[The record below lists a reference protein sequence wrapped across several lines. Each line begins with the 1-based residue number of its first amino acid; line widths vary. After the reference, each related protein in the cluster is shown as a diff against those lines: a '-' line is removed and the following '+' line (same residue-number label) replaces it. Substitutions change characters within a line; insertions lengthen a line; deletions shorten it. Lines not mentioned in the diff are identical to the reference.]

1 MDNMSQP
8 LTSVEIFLCAIL
20 VVLVILIYVL
30 IYFDYKKRVNERTIK
45 IKKVEKNKK
54 KTTLQE
60 FLDYVESRNTKQG
73 DVATGIR
80 IIDLKK
86 KINELLSK
94 EEEQIEDAFNEG
106 VIEGIKNEVAKSKSR
121 GLSDSNLQDKWRKVV
136 LLKFGNCCF
145 FCGKP
150 KGQVEIEC
158 HHLVKRKT
166 LLLRHDWR
174 NGIPVCKF
182 GCHSYAETPT
192 RC

>member
-1 MDNMSQP
+1 MSQP

-106 VIEGIKNEVAKSKSR
+106 VIEGIKNEV
-121 GLSDSNLQDKWRKVV
+121 SN
-136 LLKFGNCCF
+136 FSGNDYYKENF
-145 FCGKP
+145 
-150 KGQVEIEC
+150 
-158 HHLVKRKT
+158 
-166 LLLRHDWR
+166 
-174 NGIPVCKF
+174 N
-182 GCHSYAETPT
+182 
-192 RC
+192 

>member
-1 MDNMSQP
+1 MIPCPKPVKTKKSK
-8 LTSVEIFLCAIL
+8 
-20 VVLVILIYVL
+20 
-30 IYFDYKKRVNERTIK
+30 KKR
-45 IKKVEKNKK
+45 KKSV
-54 KTTLQE
+54 T
-60 FLDYVESRNTKQG
+60 
-73 DVATGIR
+73 
-80 IIDLKK
+80 
-86 KINELLSK
+86 
-94 EEEQIEDAFNEG
+94 
-106 VIEGIKNEVAKSKSR
+106 R

-192 RC
+192 GKHLIDVHIDRYRDYLQERSGQAHDWFVSHNVTRNEFLRSMLDDLNAKLELNDYSKFRRTPLS